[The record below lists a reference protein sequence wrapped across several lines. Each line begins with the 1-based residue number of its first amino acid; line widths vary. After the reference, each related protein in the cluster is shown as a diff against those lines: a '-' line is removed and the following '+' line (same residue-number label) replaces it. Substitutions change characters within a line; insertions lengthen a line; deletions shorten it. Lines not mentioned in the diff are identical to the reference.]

1 MIISNIFQIV
11 SVLAL
16 IALAAAD
23 GPTCETS
30 PASPW
35 VLDCLQAA
43 ENISKDIGD
52 RIGNED
58 CVLPNTI
65 KSKCE
70 TVKTHHSC
78 KVDLCFVGG
87 TSEGAVQKNRIVDA
101 AKKLIYDG
109 GCGQFAIDGDK
120 QGLKIGGFYTIDNP
134 REEFKTDKWCH
145 APKKSMKVQF
155 SKS

>member
-1 MIISNIFQIV
+1 M
-11 SVLAL
+11 SVVDLS
-16 IALAAAD
+16 
-23 GPTCETS
+23 TS
-30 PASPW
+30 LLSC
-35 VLDCLQAA
+35 LLQALVTDLA
-43 ENISKDIGD
+43 RD
-52 RIGNED
+52 
-58 CVLPNTI
+58 LAI